1 MKIAV
6 TSQGKDLGSQVDP
19 RFGRAA
25 GFIIY
30 DTESGSFEYAG
41 NEQNLSLPQGAGIQ
55 AAQNVAET
63 GIEAV
68 LTGHVGPKAFKALSH
83 GRIKIYLGASGTVQQ
98 ALDAFNK
105 GEYELAD
112 DADKEGHW

>member
-1 MKIAV
+1 MKIAI
-6 TSQGKDLGSQVDP
+6 TSQGRDLDSQVDP

-30 DTESGSFEYAG
+30 DTESKSFDYAG

-55 AAQNVAET
+55 SAQNVAGT
-63 GIEAV
+63 KVEAV
-68 LTGHVGPKAFKALSH
+68 LTGHMGPKAFKALNQ
-83 GRIKIYLGASGTVQQ
+83 GKIKVYLGASGTVNE
-98 ALDAFNK
+98 ALDAFGK
-105 GEYELAD
+105 GEYKLAD